1 MYLKEVSNLEEVKN
15 KYLQIRLSE
24 AEYEKLKEL
33 AERKGVKMADIL
45 RSVLYQKGE

>member
-1 MYLKEVSNLEEVKN
+1 MSWKGVSNLEDVKN

-33 AERKGVKMADIL
+33 ANKKGVKMADIL
-45 RSVLYQKGE
+45 RSVLYEKGE